1 MSEPLFVQPFPR
13 AVLLGAGALIGLSLL
28 LVTTS
33 RMNDI
38 GTTRMPAANAVT
50 TLEIRVED
58 RADGAVAVYATDD
71 GHLIKAFAPG
81 TSGFVRG
88 VMRGMARER
97 RRDGIGQQPPFQL
110 TRWSDGRLSLK
121 DPSTGVVVN
130 LEVFGP
136 TNSAAFAQLLD
147 PTILA
152 DAATAAGS
160 PGVMTA
166 RTGS

>member
-1 MSEPLFVQPFPR
+1 MSEPLFEQHFPR

-33 RMNDI
+33 RVNGI
-38 GTTRMPAANAVT
+38 GTTRMPEASAVT
-50 TLEIRVED
+50 VLDIRVED
-58 RADGAVAVYATDD
+58 RADGAVAVYAAAD
-71 GHLIKAFAPG
+71 GRLLKAFAPG

-136 TNSAAFAQLLD
+136 TNAAAFAQLLA
-147 PTILA
+147 PAVTEVP
-152 DAATAAGS
+152 TAAAHSAGAMS
-160 PGVMTA
+160 TA
-166 RTGS
+166 TGS

>member
-1 MSEPLFVQPFPR
+1 MSEPTFEQPFPK
-13 AVLLGAGALIGLSLL
+13 AVLLGAAALIGLSLL

-33 RMNDI
+33 RVNDI
-38 GTTRMPAANAVT
+38 GTTRMPEARAVT
-50 TLEIRVED
+50 VLEIRVED
-58 RADGAVAVYATDD
+58 RADGAVAVYAAED
-71 GHLIKAFAPG
+71 GRLITAFAPG

-97 RRDGIGQQPPFQL
+97 RRDGIGQQPPFHL

-147 PTILA
+147 PALTA
-152 DAATAAGS
+152 EPTAATPGAVSVSAA
-160 PGVMTA
+160 
-166 RTGS
+166 TGS